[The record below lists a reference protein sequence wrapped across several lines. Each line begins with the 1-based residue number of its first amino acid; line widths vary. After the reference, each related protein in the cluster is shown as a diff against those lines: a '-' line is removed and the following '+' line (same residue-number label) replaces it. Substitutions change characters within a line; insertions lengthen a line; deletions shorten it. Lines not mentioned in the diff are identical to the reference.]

1 MRKLITLNLSFL
13 LLALTSLAR
22 VESGPGLTIHPHLTS
37 PNCIDK
43 YSSDTLPVGQF
54 SLINIIDTISPTAAP
69 QLVFEGYRQH
79 WRMGLDV
86 SNNGGGGDLA
96 LVSQDIPN
104 SGNRE
109 LIYVNTNK
117 TGNNTISDTSGD
129 PTMSFFITPAD
140 SNIQTLFN
148 VSDRHPNR
156 PVVGIRTSQYTTSS
170 GNYLAFY
177 TSAGLTTPVMA
188 LNSSLEFTPFLKC
201 LGPLSVLSSN
211 VSSTN
216 YLDLNANPSDN
227 STDILLK
234 DYYNSGTGYYY
245 FLITNH
251 AQTANYLVINQ
262 STGNVGINCA
272 NPGSQLTVNGTVES
286 VAISTGSLD
295 CSNLKINK
303 VTNWA
308 DYVFDKDYRLMPLS
322 AVGKYINQYR
332 HLPDVPS
339 QQEVSKNGIDMA
351 KMQEVLLRK
360 VEELTLYAI
369 DQDKK
374 LSKLEAQDEKITAM
388 QKKLE
393 DLKKN
398 SKK

>member
-1 MRKLITLNLSFL
+1 MKKLIILNLSLSL
-13 LLALTSLAR
+13 LWLTGLAR
-22 VESGPGLTIHPHLTS
+22 VAFGSDRNFHPHLTTAIYL
-37 PNCIDK
+37 NE
-43 YSSDTLPVGQF
+43 YSSDTIPVGQF
-54 SLINIIDTISPTAAP
+54 SLINIIDTISPTVAP
-69 QLVFEGYRQH
+69 QLVFQGYRQH
-79 WRMGLDV
+79 WRTGIDV

-96 LVSQDIPN
+96 LLSQDVTD
-104 SGNRE
+104 GEVRE

-156 PVVGIRTSQYTTSS
+156 PVVGIRTSQYTTST

-177 TSAGLTTPVMA
+177 TSAGLTTPVMS
-188 LNSSLEFTPFLKC
+188 LNSSLQFTPFLKC
-201 LGPLSVLSSN
+201 LGPLYVLSSN
-211 VSSTN
+211 VNSTN
-216 YLDLNANPSDN
+216 YLDLNANPTDN

-234 DYYNSGTGYYY
+234 DYYTSGTGDYY
-245 FLITNH
+245 FKITNQ

-295 CSNLKINK
+295 CSILKISK
-303 VTNWA
+303 VADWA
-308 DYVFDKDYRLMPLS
+308 DYVFDKDYKLMPLTS
-322 AVGKYINQYR
+322 VGKYISQYR

-339 QQEVSKNGIDMA
+339 LQDVSKNGIDIA

-374 LSKLEAQDEKITAM
+374 LSQLEAQDQKITAM
-388 QKKLE
+388 QKKMEELE
-393 DLKKN
+393 KN
-398 SKK
+398 SK